1 MIYALIDG
9 KWHPEVQAADGV
21 ITTACGLEVPFG
33 SEWTRHLPEKVCGK
47 CVPPKR
53 KAA

>member
-9 KWHPEVQAADGV
+9 KWHLEVQAPDGV
-21 ITTACGLEVPFG
+21 ITTECGLEIPYG
-33 SEWTRHLPEKVCGK
+33 SEWTRDLPEKVCGK
-47 CVPPKR
+47 CVPPKK